1 MWNQDP
7 FGFPI
12 NARPFSAVGTIEKID
27 IAEVLN
33 QIVKKACDFEKPK
46 AKVSTPT
53 AATTTTATTTT
64 TAYRKTMAEV
74 TVKDE
79 AAIEKGVDRDQVLAQ
94 PVVVAEAA
102 YPNLVS
108 IFSKNEFISNIQLK
122 WLEIYLWSLN

>member
-1 MWNQDP
+1 M
-7 FGFPI
+7 
-12 NARPFSAVGTIEKID
+12 GTIEKID

-79 AAIEKGVDRDQVLAQ
+79 AAIEKDVDRDRDQVLAQ

-122 WLEIYLWSLN
+122 WLELQVELKLN

>member
-1 MWNQDP
+1 M
-7 FGFPI
+7 
-12 NARPFSAVGTIEKID
+12 GTIEKID

-122 WLEIYLWSLN
+122 WLELQVERKLN

>member
-1 MWNQDP
+1 M
-7 FGFPI
+7 
-12 NARPFSAVGTIEKID
+12 EKID

-46 AKVSTPT
+46 AKLSTPT
-53 AATTTTATTTT
+53 AATTTTTTT

-74 TVKDE
+74 MVKDE
-79 AAIEKGVDRDQVLAQ
+79 AAIEKDVDRVLMQ
-94 PVVVAEAA
+94 PVVAEAA

-108 IFSKNEFISNIQLK
+108 IFSKNEFNSNIQLK

>member
-1 MWNQDP
+1 M
-7 FGFPI
+7 
-12 NARPFSAVGTIEKID
+12 GTIEKID

>member
-1 MWNQDP
+1 M
-7 FGFPI
+7 
-12 NARPFSAVGTIEKID
+12 EKID

-64 TAYRKTMAEV
+64 TTTAYRRKGKAEV
-74 TVKDE
+74 TAE
-79 AAIEKGVDRDQVLAQ
+79 AATEMEMDQVLVQ
-94 PVVVAEAA
+94 PVEAA

-108 IFSKNEFISNIQLK
+108 NSTK
-122 WLEIYLWSLN
+122 

>member
-1 MWNQDP
+1 M
-7 FGFPI
+7 
-12 NARPFSAVGTIEKID
+12 GTIEKID

-122 WLEIYLWSLN
+122 WLELQVELKLN

>member
-1 MWNQDP
+1 M
-7 FGFPI
+7 
-12 NARPFSAVGTIEKID
+12 EKID

-122 WLEIYLWSLN
+122 WLELQVELKLN

>member
-1 MWNQDP
+1 M
-7 FGFPI
+7 
-12 NARPFSAVGTIEKID
+12 EKID

-53 AATTTTATTTT
+53 AATTTTTTTTT
-64 TAYRKTMAEV
+64 TAYRKTMGEV
-74 TVKDE
+74 TAKDE
-79 AAIEKGVDRDQVLAQ
+79 AAIEKDVDRVLMQ
-94 PVVVAEAA
+94 PVVAEAA

-108 IFSKNEFISNIQLK
+108 IFSKNEFISNFQLK